1 MDRSRFNNQT
11 KRHDCQS
18 RSSVSIRRKLHWPWF
33 IQYNNNQSN
42 NSLRK
47 CYRNNLSF
55 LAIILFSSSSA
66 LANTSQTAAPVAN
79 TSASLT
85 NMAIQT
91 LQGNLIQ
98 NQYGGGVVC
107 QGPMLTFSPF
117 VTDSHSFSKPR
128 EYWYENPVYDDDGNV
143 IYNQMT
149 RTGQKDNFSLNVGAS
164 LTFSMPLD
172 KRFQERCLKN
182 AKLQG
187 DHQQQLIEN
196 KKLDWH
202 IARLRECG
210 KLRLAGIEFAKDS
223 PYFHLCEDVVV
234 KPKMGQVLPHRHL
247 ISSPSQ
253 EVNPVSPDKN

>member
-1 MDRSRFNNQT
+1 MDWSRSKPKTQ
-11 KRHDCQS
+11 RHDCKS
-18 RSSVSIRRKLHWPWF
+18 RSGVSIRRKLHWTRDVEPDQNRSCHRTR
-33 IQYNNNQSN
+33 IGH
-42 NSLRK
+42 
-47 CYRNNLSF
+47 RNGFSV
-55 LAIILFSSSSA
+55 LAIILFSGSSA

-117 VTDSHSFSKPR
+117 ITDSHSFSKPR
-128 EYWYENPVYDDDGNV
+128 EYWYDSPVYSDEGD
-143 IYNQMT
+143 ILYHQRT

-187 DHQQQLIEN
+187 EHQQQLIDN

-210 KLRLAGIEFAKDS
+210 KLKLQGIEFSVSS
-223 PYFHLCEDVVV
+223 PYYNLCEDVLV

-253 EVNPVSPDKN
+253 EVNPVSPDKK

>member
-1 MDRSRFNNQT
+1 MDRGGPNPKT
-11 KRHDCQS
+11 KRYDCKS
-18 RSSVSIRRKLHWPWF
+18 GAGVSIRGKLHRAGS
-33 IQYNNNQSN
+33 IKSNNNQSN
-42 NSLRK
+42 NSFRK
-47 CYRNNLSF
+47 CHRNYFGL
-55 LAIILFSSSSA
+55 LTVILFSGSSA

-117 VTDSHSFSKPR
+117 ITDSHTFSEPK
-128 EYWYENPVYDDDGNV
+128 EYWYQSPVYNDDGTILYYQDV
-143 IYNQMT
+143 
-149 RTGQKDNFSLNVGAS
+149 RTGQKDNHSLNLGAS

-172 KRFQERCLKN
+172 RRFQRTCLKN

-187 DHQQQLIEN
+187 EHQQQLIEN

-210 KLRLAGIEFAKDS
+210 NLKIQGIEFASNS
-223 PYFHLCEDVVV
+223 PYFKLCEDIVV

-247 ISSPSQ
+247 ISSPSK
-253 EVNPVSPDKN
+253 EVNPVSLDKN

>member
-1 MDRSRFNNQT
+1 MDRSRFKQQT
-11 KRHDCQS
+11 KRHDCKS
-18 RSSVSIRRKLHWPWF
+18 RTGVSIRRKLHWPWYF
-33 IQYNNNQSN
+33 KYDNNQSN

-47 CYRNNLSF
+47 YNRNYLNL
-55 LAIILFSSSSA
+55 LAIILFSGSSA

-128 EYWYENPVYDDDGNV
+128 EYWYDSPVYSDEGD
-143 IYNQMT
+143 ILYHQRT
-149 RTGQKDNFSLNVGAS
+149 RTGQKDNFSLNVAAS

-172 KRFQERCLKN
+172 RRFQERCLKN

-187 DHQQQLIEN
+187 EHQQQLIDN

-210 KLRLAGIEFAKDS
+210 RLRRDGIEFAKDS

-247 ISSPSQ
+247 ISQ
-253 EVNPVSPDKN
+253 PDSK

>member
-1 MDRSRFNNQT
+1 MDRSRSNTET

-18 RSSVSIRRKLHWPWF
+18 RSSVPVRRKLHWPWSV
-33 IQYNNNQSN
+33 QYDNNQSN
-42 NSLRK
+42 DSLRK
-47 CYRNNLSF
+47 CYRNNLS
-55 LAIILFSSSSA
+55 LLSIILFSGSSA

-117 VTDSHSFSKPR
+117 ITDSHSFSKPR
-128 EYWYENPVYDDDGNV
+128 EHWYDSPVYSDEGDLLYYQQV
-143 IYNQMT
+143 
-149 RTGQKDNFSLNVGAS
+149 RTGQKDNFSLNLGAS

-187 DHQQQLIEN
+187 ENQQQLIDN

-210 KLRLAGIEFAKDS
+210 KLKLGGIEFAKDS

-234 KPKMGQVLPHRHL
+234 KPKMGQVLPHRHV
-247 ISSPSQ
+247 ISSPLQ
-253 EVNPVSPDKN
+253 GANPVSPDKK

>member
-1 MDRSRFNNQT
+1 MDRCRSNT
-11 KRHDCQS
+11 KTQRHDCNP
-18 RSSVSIRRKLHWPWF
+18 RSSVSIRRKLHWPWSV
-33 IQYNNNQSN
+33 QYDNNQSN

-47 CYRNNLSF
+47 CYRNNLSLF
-55 LAIILFSSSSA
+55 AIILFSGSSA

-128 EYWYENPVYDDDGNV
+128 EYLYDSPVYSDEGDILYHQQV
-143 IYNQMT
+143 
-149 RTGQKDNFSLNVGAS
+149 RTGQKENFSLNVGAS

-172 KRFQERCLKN
+172 RRFQERCLKN

-187 DHQQQLIEN
+187 DHQQQLIDN

-210 KLRLAGIEFAKDS
+210 KLKLGGIEFAADS

-247 ISSPSQ
+247 ISQPKS
-253 EVNPVSPDKN
+253 K

>member
-1 MDRSRFNNQT
+1 
-11 KRHDCQS
+11 
-18 RSSVSIRRKLHWPWF
+18 
-33 IQYNNNQSN
+33 
-42 NSLRK
+42 
-47 CYRNNLSF
+47 
-55 LAIILFSSSSA
+55 
-66 LANTSQTAAPVAN
+66 
-79 TSASLT
+79 
-85 NMAIQT
+85 MAIQT

-128 EYWYENPVYDDDGNV
+128 EYLYDSPVYSDEGDILYHQQV
-143 IYNQMT
+143 

-172 KRFQERCLKN
+172 RRFQERCLKN

-187 DHQQQLIEN
+187 DHQQQLIDN

-210 KLRLAGIEFAKDS
+210 KLKLGGIEFAKDS

-234 KPKMGQVLPHRHL
+234 KPKMGQVLPHRHV
-247 ISSPSQ
+247 ISSPLQ
-253 EVNPVSPDKN
+253 GVNPVSPGKK

>member
-11 KRHDCQS
+11 KRHDCEP
-18 RSSVSIRRKLHWPWF
+18 RAGVSIRRKLHWPWSV
-33 IQYNNNQSN
+33 QYDNNQSN

-47 CYRNNLSF
+47 CYRNNLSL

-128 EYWYENPVYDDDGNV
+128 EYWYDSPVYSDEGD
-143 IYNQMT
+143 ILYHQRT

-210 KLRLAGIEFAKDS
+210 RLRRDGIEFAKDS

-234 KPKMGQVLPHRHL
+234 KPKMGQVLPHRHV
-247 ISSPSQ
+247 ISSPLK
-253 EVNPVSPDKN
+253 VANPSSPDKN

>member
-18 RSSVSIRRKLHWPWF
+18 RSGVSIRRKLHWPWS
-33 IQYNNNQSN
+33 IQHDNNQSN

-47 CYRNNLSF
+47 CYRNNLSL
-55 LAIILFSSSSA
+55 LAIILFSGQSA
-66 LANTSQTAAPVAN
+66 LANVSQSAAPVAN

-91 LQGNLIQ
+91 LNGNLVQ

-107 QGPMLTFSPF
+107 QGPMVTFSPF
-117 VTDSHSFSKPR
+117 ITDSHSFSKPR
-128 EYWYENPVYDDDGNV
+128 EYWYDSPVYSDEGE
-143 IYNQMT
+143 ILFHQST
-149 RTGQKDNFSLNVGAS
+149 RTGQKDNFSLNLGAS
-164 LTFSMPLD
+164 ITFSVPLD

-187 DHQQQLIEN
+187 EHQQQLIDN

-210 KLRLAGIEFAKDS
+210 KLKLQGIEFSVSS
-223 PYFHLCEDVVV
+223 PYYNLCEDIVV

-253 EVNPVSPDKN
+253 EVNPSSPDRK

>member
-18 RSSVSIRRKLHWPWF
+18 RPSVSIRRKLHWPWSV
-33 IQYNNNQSN
+33 QYDNNQSN

-47 CYRNNLSF
+47 CYRNNLSL
-55 LAIILFSSSSA
+55 LAIILFSGSGA

-128 EYWYENPVYDDDGNV
+128 EYWYDSPVYSDEGD
-143 IYNQMT
+143 ILYHQRT
-149 RTGQKDNFSLNVGAS
+149 RTGQKDNFSLNLGAS

-187 DHQQQLIEN
+187 DHQQQLIDN

-223 PYFHLCEDVVV
+223 PYYHLCEDVVV
-234 KPKMGQVLPHRHL
+234 KTKMGQVLPHRHV
-247 ISSPSQ
+247 ISSPLKV
-253 EVNPVSPDKN
+253 VNPSSPDKN

>member
-11 KRHDCQS
+11 KRHDCEP
-18 RSSVSIRRKLHWPWF
+18 RSSVSIRRKLHWPWSDKHD
-33 IQYNNNQSN
+33 NNQSN

-47 CYRNNLSF
+47 CYRNNLSL
-55 LAIILFSSSSA
+55 LAIILFSGQSA
-66 LANTSQTAAPVAN
+66 LANVSQSAAPVAN

-117 VTDSHSFSKPR
+117 ITDSHSFSKPR
-128 EYWYENPVYDDDGNV
+128 EYWYDAPVYSDEGD
-143 IYNQMT
+143 ILFHQRT
-149 RTGQKDNFSLNVGAS
+149 RTGQKDNFSLNLGAS

-187 DHQQQLIEN
+187 DHQQQLIDN

-234 KPKMGQVLPHRHL
+234 KPKMGQVLPHRHV
-247 ISSPSQ
+247 ISSPLK
-253 EVNPVSPDKN
+253 VANPSSPDKK

>member
-1 MDRSRFNNQT
+1 MDRCRPNTETQRHNCESRP
-11 KRHDCQS
+11 
-18 RSSVSIRRKLHWPWF
+18 SVPVRRKLHWPWSV
-33 IQYNNNQSN
+33 QYDNNQSN

-47 CYRNNLSF
+47 CYRNNLSL
-55 LAIILFSSSSA
+55 LAIILFSGQSA
-66 LANTSQTAAPVAN
+66 LANVSQTASPIAN

-85 NMAIQT
+85 NMAIQQ
-91 LQGNLIQ
+91 LNGNLVQ

-107 QGPMLTFSPF
+107 QGPMVTFSPF
-117 VTDSHSFSKPR
+117 ITDSHSFSKPR
-128 EYWYENPVYDDDGNV
+128 EYWYDSPVYSDEGELLFH
-143 IYNQMT
+143 QRT
-149 RTGQKDNFSLNVGAS
+149 RTGQKDNFSLNLGAS
-164 LTFSMPLD
+164 ITFSVPLD

-187 DHQQQLIEN
+187 DHQQQLIDN

-210 KLRLAGIEFAKDS
+210 KLKLGGIEFAADS

-247 ISSPSQ
+247 ISSPKI
-253 EVNPVSPDKN
+253 EEK

>member
-1 MDRSRFNNQT
+1 MDRCRPNT
-11 KRHDCQS
+11 KTQRHDCKP
-18 RSSVSIRRKLHWPWF
+18 RSGVSIRRKLHWPWF
-33 IQYNNNQSN
+33 VQYDNNQSN

-55 LAIILFSSSSA
+55 LAIILFSGSSA

-117 VTDSHSFSKPR
+117 ITDSHTFQKPR
-128 EYWYENPVYDDDGNV
+128 EYLYDAPVYDDDGNI
-143 IYNQMT
+143 IYHQQT

-172 KRFQERCLKN
+172 RRFQERCLKN

-187 DHQQQLIEN
+187 EHQQQLIDN

-210 KLRLAGIEFAKDS
+210 KLKLGGIEFAANS

-247 ISSPSQ
+247 ISQ
-253 EVNPVSPDKN
+253 PDSK

>member
-1 MDRSRFNNQT
+1 
-11 KRHDCQS
+11 
-18 RSSVSIRRKLHWPWF
+18 
-33 IQYNNNQSN
+33 
-42 NSLRK
+42 
-47 CYRNNLSF
+47 
-55 LAIILFSSSSA
+55 
-66 LANTSQTAAPVAN
+66 
-79 TSASLT
+79 
-85 NMAIQT
+85 MAIQT
-91 LQGNLIQ
+91 LNGNLVQ

-117 VTDSHSFSKPR
+117 ITDSHSFSKPR
-128 EYWYENPVYDDDGNV
+128 EYWYESPVYSDEGDLLF
-143 IYNQMT
+143 YQST

-187 DHQQQLIEN
+187 DHQQQLIDN

-210 KLRLAGIEFAKDS
+210 KLKLSGIEFAPDS

-234 KPKMGQVLPHRHL
+234 KPKMGQVLPHRHV
-247 ISSPSQ
+247 ISSPLKVEDPS
-253 EVNPVSPDKN
+253 SPDKK

>member
-1 MDRSRFNNQT
+1 MRSL
-11 KRHDCQS
+11 
-18 RSSVSIRRKLHWPWF
+18 SIRRKLRWPWA
-33 IQYNNNQSN
+33 IEHDNDKSYHRTRKYNRNYF
-42 NSLRK
+42 SL
-47 CYRNNLSF
+47 LT
-55 LAIILFSSSSA
+55 IILFSSSSA

-128 EYWYENPVYDDDGNV
+128 EYLYDSPVYSDEGDILYHQQV
-143 IYNQMT
+143 

-187 DHQQQLIEN
+187 DNQQQLIEN

-210 KLRLAGIEFAKDS
+210 KLKLQGIEFATNS
-223 PYFHLCEDVVV
+223 PYFNLCEDVVV
-234 KPKMGQVLPHRHL
+234 KPKMGQVLPHRHV

-253 EVNPVSPDKN
+253 RANPVSPDKQ

>member
-1 MDRSRFNNQT
+1 MDWCRPNTKT
-11 KRHDCQS
+11 KRHDCNS
-18 RSSVSIRRKLHWPWF
+18 RSSVSIRRKLRWPWA
-33 IQYNNNQSN
+33 IEYDNDKSYHRTRKYNRNYF
-42 NSLRK
+42 SL
-47 CYRNNLSF
+47 
-55 LAIILFSSSSA
+55 LAIILFSGQSA

-117 VTDSHSFSKPR
+117 VTDSHSYSEPK
-128 EYWYENPVYDDDGNV
+128 EYWYQNPVYNDDGTILYYQDV
-143 IYNQMT
+143 
-149 RTGQKDNFSLNVGAS
+149 RTGQKDNHALNIGAS

-172 KRFQERCLKN
+172 RRFQRTCLKN

-187 DHQQQLIEN
+187 EHQQQLIEN

-202 IARLRECG
+202 IARLKQCG
-210 KLRLAGIEFAKDS
+210 ILKKDGIEFAPDS
-223 PYFHLCEDVVV
+223 PYFHLCEDIVV
-234 KPKMGQVLPHRHL
+234 KPKMGQVLPHRHV
-247 ISSPSQ
+247 ISSPL
-253 EVNPVSPDKN
+253 EVVNPVSPDKN

>member
-11 KRHDCQS
+11 KRHDCQP
-18 RSSVSIRRKLHWPWF
+18 RSSVSIRRKLHWPWSV
-33 IQYNNNQSN
+33 QYDNNQSN

-47 CYRNNLSF
+47 RYRNNLSL
-55 LAIILFSSSSA
+55 LAIILFSGSSA

-128 EYWYENPVYDDDGNV
+128 EYWYENPVYDDNGNV

-149 RTGQKDNFSLNVGAS
+149 RTGQKDNFSLNLGAS

-172 KRFQERCLKN
+172 RRFQERCLKN

-187 DHQQQLIEN
+187 EHQQQLIDN

-210 KLRLAGIEFAKDS
+210 KLKLQGIEFATDS
-223 PYFHLCEDVVV
+223 PYFNLCEDVVV

-247 ISSPSQ
+247 ISSPKI
-253 EVNPVSPDKN
+253 EEK

>member
-1 MDRSRFNNQT
+1 
-11 KRHDCQS
+11 
-18 RSSVSIRRKLHWPWF
+18 
-33 IQYNNNQSN
+33 
-42 NSLRK
+42 
-47 CYRNNLSF
+47 
-55 LAIILFSSSSA
+55 
-66 LANTSQTAAPVAN
+66 
-79 TSASLT
+79 
-85 NMAIQT
+85 MAIQQ
-91 LQGNLIQ
+91 LNGNLVQ

-128 EYWYENPVYDDDGNV
+128 EYWYDSPVYSDEGD
-143 IYNQMT
+143 ILYHQRT
-149 RTGQKDNFSLNVGAS
+149 RTGQKDNFSLNLGAS

-187 DHQQQLIEN
+187 EHQQQLIDN

-210 KLRLAGIEFAKDS
+210 KLKLSGIEFAKDS
-223 PYFHLCEDVVV
+223 PYFNLCEDVVV

-247 ISSPSQ
+247 ISSPSK
-253 EVNPVSPDKN
+253 EANLSSPDKD

>member
-1 MDRSRFNNQT
+1 MDRSRFNKQT
-11 KRHDCQS
+11 QRHDCQP
-18 RSSVSIRRKLHWPWF
+18 RSSVPVRRKLHWPWS
-33 IQYNNNQSN
+33 IQYDNNQSN

-47 CYRNNLSF
+47 CYRNNLSL
-55 LAIILFSSSSA
+55 LAIILFSGSSA

-117 VTDSHSFSKPR
+117 ITDSHSFQKPR
-128 EYWYENPVYDDDGNV
+128 EYWYDSPVYSDEGE
-143 IYNQMT
+143 ILFHQST
-149 RTGQKDNFSLNVGAS
+149 RTGQKDNFSLNLGAS
-164 LTFSMPLD
+164 ITFSVPLD

-182 AKLQG
+182 AKLHG
-187 DHQQQLIEN
+187 EHQQQLIDN

-210 KLRLAGIEFAKDS
+210 KLKLQGIEFSASS
-223 PYFHLCEDVVV
+223 PYYNLCEDVLV

-253 EVNPVSPDKN
+253 EVNPVSPDKK

>member
-1 MDRSRFNNQT
+1 MDWFRHYYKRKCYDHKLRSGI
-11 KRHDCQS
+11 
-18 RSSVSIRRKLHWPWF
+18 SICRNLSLSFALKH
-33 IQYNNNQSN
+33 NNNQSN
-42 NSLRK
+42 NSLGK
-47 CYRNNLSF
+47 CYRNNLSL
-55 LAIILFSSSSA
+55 LAIILFSGSNA

-117 VTDSHSFSKPR
+117 ITDSHTFQKPR
-128 EYWYENPVYDDDGNV
+128 EYLYDSPVYSDEGD
-143 IYNQMT
+143 ILYYQQT

-172 KRFQERCLKN
+172 KRFQKRCLKN
-182 AKLQG
+182 AQLQG
-187 DHQQQLIEN
+187 EHQQQLIDN
-196 KKLDWH
+196 KKLDYI
-202 IARLRECG
+202 IAKLRECG
-210 KLRLAGIEFAKDS
+210 KLKLQGIEFAPNS
-223 PYFHLCEDVVV
+223 PYYKLCEDVVV

-247 ISSPSQ
+247 ISSPSK
-253 EVNPVSPDKN
+253 EVNPVSLDKN

>member
-1 MDRSRFNNQT
+1 MDRSRSNNQA
-11 KRHDCQS
+11 KRHDCQP
-18 RSSVSIRRKLHWPWF
+18 RSSVSIRRKLHWPWSV
-33 IQYNNNQSN
+33 QYDNNQSN

-47 CYRNNLSF
+47 CYRNNLSL
-55 LAIILFSSSSA
+55 LAIILFSGQSA

-117 VTDSHSFSKPR
+117 VTDSHSYSEPK
-128 EYWYENPVYDDDGNV
+128 EYWYQQPVYNDDGTILYYQDV
-143 IYNQMT
+143 

-187 DHQQQLIEN
+187 EHQQQLIDN

-210 KLRLAGIEFAKDS
+210 KLKLGGIEFAKDS
-223 PYFHLCEDVVV
+223 PYYHLCEDVVV
-234 KPKMGQVLPHRHL
+234 KPKMGQVLPHRHV
-247 ISSPSQ
+247 ISSPLK
-253 EVNPVSPDKN
+253 VANPSSPDKN

>member
-1 MDRSRFNNQT
+1 MDRCRLKQQT

-18 RSSVSIRRKLHWPWF
+18 RSSFSIRRKLRCPWSV
-33 IQYNNNQSN
+33 QYDNNQSN

-47 CYRNNLSF
+47 CYRNNLSL
-55 LAIILFSSSSA
+55 LAIILFSGQSA
-66 LANTSQTAAPVAN
+66 LANVSQTAAPVAN

-107 QGPMLTFSPF
+107 QGPMVTFSPF
-117 VTDSHSFSKPR
+117 ITDSHTFQKPR
-128 EYWYENPVYDDDGNV
+128 EYWYDSPVYSDEGD
-143 IYNQMT
+143 ILYHQRT
-149 RTGQKDNFSLNVGAS
+149 RTGQKDNFSLNLGAS

-187 DHQQQLIEN
+187 DHQQQLIDN

-210 KLRLAGIEFAKDS
+210 KLKLGGIEFAKDS

-234 KPKMGQVLPHRHL
+234 KPKMGQVLPHRHV
-247 ISSPSQ
+247 ISSPLKV
-253 EVNPVSPDKN
+253 VNPSSPDKK

>member
-1 MDRSRFNNQT
+1 
-11 KRHDCQS
+11 
-18 RSSVSIRRKLHWPWF
+18 
-33 IQYNNNQSN
+33 
-42 NSLRK
+42 
-47 CYRNNLSF
+47 
-55 LAIILFSSSSA
+55 
-66 LANTSQTAAPVAN
+66 
-79 TSASLT
+79 
-85 NMAIQT
+85 MAIQT

-128 EYWYENPVYDDDGNV
+128 EYWYDAPVYSDEGD
-143 IYNQMT
+143 ILYYQRT

-172 KRFQERCLKN
+172 KRFQERCLRN
-182 AKLQG
+182 AKIQG
-187 DHQQQLIEN
+187 EHQQQLIDN

-210 KLRLAGIEFAKDS
+210 KLRLAGIEFAADS

-234 KPKMGQVLPHRHL
+234 KPKMGQVLPHRHV
-247 ISSPSQ
+247 ISSPLKVEDPS
-253 EVNPVSPDKN
+253 SPDKK

>member
-1 MDRSRFNNQT
+1 MDRSRFKQQT
-11 KRHDCQS
+11 KRHDYQS
-18 RSSVSIRRKLHWPWF
+18 RSSFSIRRKLHWPWSV
-33 IQYNNNQSN
+33 QYDNNQSN

-47 CYRNNLSF
+47 CYRNNLSL
-55 LAIILFSSSSA
+55 LAIILFSGSSA

-117 VTDSHSFSKPR
+117 ITDSHTFQKPR
-128 EYWYENPVYDDDGNV
+128 EYLYDAPVYNDDGDI
-143 IYNQMT
+143 IYHQQT
-149 RTGQKDNFSLNVGAS
+149 RTGQKDNYSLNVGAS

-172 KRFQERCLKN
+172 RRFQRTCLKN

-187 DHQQQLIEN
+187 EYQQQLIDN

-210 KLRLAGIEFAKDS
+210 KLKLSGIEFAPDS
-223 PYFHLCEDVVV
+223 PYFHLCEDIVV
-234 KPKMGQVLPHRHL
+234 KPKMGQVLPHRHV
-247 ISSPSQ
+247 ISSPLKV
-253 EVNPVSPDKN
+253 VNPSSPDKK

>member
-1 MDRSRFNNQT
+1 
-11 KRHDCQS
+11 
-18 RSSVSIRRKLHWPWF
+18 
-33 IQYNNNQSN
+33 
-42 NSLRK
+42 
-47 CYRNNLSF
+47 
-55 LAIILFSSSSA
+55 
-66 LANTSQTAAPVAN
+66 
-79 TSASLT
+79 
-85 NMAIQT
+85 MAIQT

-117 VTDSHSFSKPR
+117 ITDSHTFQKPR
-128 EYWYENPVYDDDGNV
+128 EYLYDAPVYDDDGNI
-143 IYNQMT
+143 IYHQQT

-172 KRFQERCLKN
+172 RRFQRRCLKN

-187 DHQQQLIEN
+187 EHQQQLIDN

-210 KLRLAGIEFAKDS
+210 KLRLAGIEFASDS

-247 ISSPSQ
+247 ISSPSK
-253 EVNPVSPDKN
+253 EVNPVSHGKN

>member
-18 RSSVSIRRKLHWPWF
+18 RSSVPVRRKLHWPWF
-33 IQYNNNQSN
+33 VKYNNNQSN

-47 CYRNNLSF
+47 CYRNNLSL
-55 LAIILFSSSSA
+55 LAIILFSGSSA

-107 QGPMLTFSPF
+107 QGPMVTFSPF
-117 VTDSHSFSKPR
+117 ITDSHTFQKPR
-128 EYWYENPVYDDDGNV
+128 EYLYDAPVYDDDGNI
-143 IYNQMT
+143 IYHQQT
-149 RTGQKDNFSLNVGAS
+149 RTGQKDNFSLNLGAS

-187 DHQQQLIEN
+187 EHQQQLIEN

-202 IARLRECG
+202 IARLKQCG
-210 KLRLAGIEFAKDS
+210 LLKRDGIEFAANS
-223 PYFHLCEDVVV
+223 PYFNLCEDVVV

-247 ISSPSQ
+247 ISSPSK
-253 EVNPVSPDKN
+253 EVNPVSHDKQ

>member
-1 MDRSRFNNQT
+1 MDRCRPNTETQ
-11 KRHDCQS
+11 RHDCKS
-18 RSSVSIRRKLHWPWF
+18 RSSVPVRRKLHWPWSF
-33 IQYNNNQSN
+33 QHDNNQSN

-47 CYRNNLSF
+47 CYRNNLSL
-55 LAIILFSSSSA
+55 LAIILFSGSSA

-128 EYWYENPVYDDDGNV
+128 EYWYENPVYDDNGNV

-149 RTGQKDNFSLNVGAS
+149 RTGQKDNFSLNLGAS

-172 KRFQERCLKN
+172 RRFQERCLKN

-187 DHQQQLIEN
+187 EHQQQLIDN

-210 KLRLAGIEFAKDS
+210 KLKLQGIEFATDS
-223 PYFHLCEDVVV
+223 PYFNLCEDVVV

-247 ISSPSQ
+247 ISSPKI
-253 EVNPVSPDKN
+253 EEK

>member
-1 MDRSRFNNQT
+1 MDWSRFKPET
-11 KRHDCQS
+11 KRHDCKS
-18 RSSVSIRRKLHWPWF
+18 RSGVPIRRKLHWPWYF
-33 IQYNNNQSN
+33 KLNNNQSN

-47 CYRNNLSF
+47 YNRNYLNL
-55 LAIILFSSSSA
+55 LAIILFSGQSA

-91 LQGNLIQ
+91 LNGNLVQ

-107 QGPMLTFSPF
+107 QGPMVTFSPF
-117 VTDSHSFSKPR
+117 ITDSHSFSKPR
-128 EYWYENPVYDDDGNV
+128 EYWYDSPVYSDEGE
-143 IYNQMT
+143 ILFHQRT
-149 RTGQKDNFSLNVGAS
+149 RTGQKDNFSLNLGAS
-164 LTFSMPLD
+164 ITFSVPLD

-187 DHQQQLIEN
+187 EHQQQLIDN

-210 KLRLAGIEFAKDS
+210 KLKLGGIEFAKDS

-253 EVNPVSPDKN
+253 EVNPVSPDKK

>member
-1 MDRSRFNNQT
+1 
-11 KRHDCQS
+11 
-18 RSSVSIRRKLHWPWF
+18 
-33 IQYNNNQSN
+33 
-42 NSLRK
+42 
-47 CYRNNLSF
+47 
-55 LAIILFSSSSA
+55 
-66 LANTSQTAAPVAN
+66 
-79 TSASLT
+79 
-85 NMAIQT
+85 MAIQT

-117 VTDSHSFSKPR
+117 ITDSHTFQKPR
-128 EYWYENPVYDDDGNV
+128 EYLYDAPVYDDDGNI
-143 IYNQMT
+143 IYHQQT

-172 KRFQERCLKN
+172 RRFQERCLKN

-187 DHQQQLIEN
+187 EHQQQLIEN

-210 KLRLAGIEFAKDS
+210 KLKLQGIEFSVSS
-223 PYFHLCEDVVV
+223 PYYNLCEDVLV

-247 ISSPSQ
+247 ISSPLK
-253 EVNPVSPDKN
+253 EVNPVSHGKD

>member
-18 RSSVSIRRKLHWPWF
+18 RSSVSVCRKLHWPWS
-33 IQYNNNQSN
+33 IEHDNNQSN

-47 CYRNNLSF
+47 CYRNNLSL
-55 LAIILFSSSSA
+55 LAVILFSGSSA

-128 EYWYENPVYDDDGNV
+128 EYWYDSPVYSDEGE
-143 IYNQMT
+143 ILFHQST
-149 RTGQKDNFSLNVGAS
+149 RTGQKDNFSLNLGAS
-164 LTFSMPLD
+164 ITFSVPLD

-187 DHQQQLIEN
+187 DNQQQLIKN

-210 KLRLAGIEFAKDS
+210 KLKLQGIEFATDS
-223 PYFHLCEDVVV
+223 PYFNLCEDVVI

-253 EVNPVSPDKN
+253 EANPVSPDKK